1 MAYWNALLKRL
12 LQQSTLLIDINETD
26 NSVIKMF
33 VHRGSVVV
41 RGNALIGAF
50 EERTD
55 LGFRLLFS
63 RSLSYLLSP
72 PALASVHTVPLVG
85 FWKLRDYYLL
95 CLWCPR
101 AGTHLHITGGVN
113 ARRPPG

>member
-50 EERTD
+50 EERD
-55 LGFRLLFS
+55 
-63 RSLSYLLSP
+63 
-72 PALASVHTVPLVG
+72 
-85 FWKLRDYYLL
+85 
-95 CLWCPR
+95 
-101 AGTHLHITGGVN
+101 
-113 ARRPPG
+113 